1 MKCGISS
8 LQGGHQVAQK
18 SIITTLL
25 LKSESF
31 LSAPFISLS
40 ENTGASLNPV
50 FLTTAISCGIPF
62 SGTAFSGSAGGFIKT
77 SQIIIKTSPPKIT
90 NVLFFIF
97 SPKFCE
103 AKFDPEPLLRPQI
116 CGEGLSYK

>member
-40 ENTGASLNPV
+40 ENSGASLNPV
-50 FLTTAISCGIPF
+50 FLTTVFSCGISF
-62 SGTAFSGSAGGFIKT
+62 SETAFMGSAGGFVKI
-77 SQIIIKTSPPKIT
+77 SQAIIKTSPPKIT
-90 NVLFFIF
+90 NVI
-97 SPKFCE
+97 
-103 AKFDPEPLLRPQI
+103 LLIDASQF
-116 CGEGLSYK
+116 L